1 MTTLIFRLAMN
12 YLMTKPFLSF
22 QDVSDIK
29 TLATPVFPL
38 DTVRETAMEALAEAV
53 VVNQV

>member
-1 MTTLIFRLAMN
+1 MN
-12 YLMTKPFLSF
+12 YLIAKHFFSL

>member
-1 MTTLIFRLAMN
+1 MA
-12 YLMTKPFLSF
+12 KPFFSL

-53 VVNQV
+53 VVNQVLK